1 MSIVYLSLL
10 GWVPLMML
18 LLVVLV
24 VLMLVLVLVLVLLL
38 LPAPTLL
45 LECFSLPSSI
55 YGVCVC
61 YVSLWPPPCPCREAG
76 CLTGPLAHNHDLNFD
91 VESSNSSLLAC
102 RQSSGQNDICNMH
115 IRWLEQPMFRRTI
128 YQTECRVYQN
138 QQPVSRLLTTFPS
151 TWKQQKASFK
161 LIVADAHFGRI
172 WRPQARIPTS
182 HWSLPQQ

>member
-24 VLMLVLVLVLVLLL
+24 LVMLVLLLLLLL

-61 YVSLWPPPCPCREAG
+61 YVSPVATTVPLQKGEAG
-76 CLTGPLAHNHDLNFD
+76 CLTGPLAHNQGLDFR
-91 VESSNSSLLAC
+91 C
-102 RQSSGQNDICNMH
+102 R
-115 IRWLEQPMFRRTI
+115 
-128 YQTECRVYQN
+128 
-138 QQPVSRLLTTFPS
+138 
-151 TWKQQKASFK
+151 
-161 LIVADAHFGRI
+161 IV
-172 WRPQARIPTS
+172 
-182 HWSLPQQ
+182 